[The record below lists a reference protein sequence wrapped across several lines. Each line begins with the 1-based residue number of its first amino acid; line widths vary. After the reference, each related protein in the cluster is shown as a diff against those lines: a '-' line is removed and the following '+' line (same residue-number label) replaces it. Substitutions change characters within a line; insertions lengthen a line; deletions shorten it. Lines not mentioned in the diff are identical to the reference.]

1 MTDTDP
7 EQRPTASD
15 ALRKWSEL
23 REAIPTF
30 KREWRL
36 RPHEEHVLETVAFAV
51 TSLYSLTVNFARAFS
66 DWLCGMLS

>member
-23 REAIPTF
+23 RGAIPVL
-30 KREWRL
+30 KGER
-36 RPHEEHVLETVAFAV
+36 RPRPRKEHVLETVAFVAM
-51 TSLYSLTVNFARAFS
+51 SLYSFLVNFARAFS
-66 DWLCGMLS
+66 DWLCGR